1 MEEKLNM
8 IFEKLLDI
16 EEQLKLQMFM
26 QEHKKVENE
35 LKNSKCHLEDID
47 YRIKCIKE
55 RKTIIYNI
63 RCILCFR
70 LDSFYI

>member
-55 RKTIIYNI
+55 RKAEEM
-63 RCILCFR
+63 CVFR
-70 LDSFYI
+70 NADKQKQLEE

>member
-55 RKTIIYNI
+55 RKTEEM
-63 RCILCFR
+63 CVFR
-70 LDSFYI
+70 SADKQKQLEE